1 MMQIIFSPY
10 YMVCFILVLLFA
22 ALSSFYHKKS
32 WSLPVAAV
40 AATTALWYLVEPVY
54 TPETMAHFSP
64 EITSQVYL
72 TCAIFLIGFWIFF
85 FLLKPMFAVRRHNL
99 TRETRLGLLSRQKRE
114 RRQFE
119 QIARLALSV
128 WAILLLVGIL
138 RLNGDLAQ
146 ALFPQGGRFAPQ
158 MWSRAG
164 ASGAGAFGFAISL
177 AGYVYTLLLASFGP
191 LLILSRNR
199 KLKVLLALAIAISWP
214 AVFLGG
220 ARSAAL
226 FISVPMVVSF
236 VLFGRA
242 SPVQKALV
250 SLISF
255 LLIEFI
261 FEVMIRTRNTGFSFD
276 QLSGEFST
284 THEGLNM
291 ASELAWILQFIDN
304 GSLTPNWGYRYFA
317 ELANIVPRAI
327 WPDKPLI
334 GIDYAILRG
343 FESSTTDTGVS
354 ATVSTGMVGQ
364 GVVNFGQIIGPLVA
378 AFLIAIWAN
387 ILTRLRSQGSTGRQ
401 VLFML
406 GLALTINLGRDI
418 TLLVL
423 FPFLFGYIFLS
434 YIEARQAGINKRSK
448 FARRVS
454 SIADPRL

>member
-1 MMQIIFSPY
+1 MQIIFSPQY
-10 YMVCFILVLLFA
+10 IACCILVLSLS
-22 ALSSFYHKKS
+22 ALCYFQRKKS
-32 WSLPVAAV
+32 WSLPVASV

-64 EITSQVYL
+64 NITSKVYL
-72 TCAIFLIGFWIFF
+72 TCAIFLVGFWIFF
-85 FLLKPMFAVRRHNL
+85 FSLKPMFSVRRHHP
-99 TRETRLGLLSRQKRE
+99 TRQIRLDLPFRQKRA

-119 QIARLALSV
+119 QIALLALSV

-164 ASGAGAFGFAISL
+164 GSAAGPFGFVISL
-177 AGYVYTLLLASFGP
+177 VGYVYTLLLASFGP
-191 LLILSRNR
+191 FLILLRNR
-199 KLKVLLALAIAISWP
+199 KLQVLVALAIAISWP

-220 ARSAAL
+220 ARNAAL
-226 FISVPMVVSF
+226 FISAPMVIAF
-236 VLFGRA
+236 ILFGRA
-242 SPVQKALV
+242 SPVQKALI
-250 SLISF
+250 SLTSLF
-255 LLIEFI
+255 LLELI
-261 FEVMIRTRNTGFSFD
+261 FEAMIRTRNIGFSFD
-276 QLSGEFST
+276 QLRGESSAV
-284 THEGLNM
+284 HEGLNM
-291 ASELAWILQFIDN
+291 ASELAWILEFIDN

-317 ELANIVPRAI
+317 ELANIVPRPI

-343 FESSTTDTGVS
+343 FESSSSDIGVS
-354 ATVSTGMVGQ
+354 TTVSTGMVGQ
-364 GVVNFGQIIGPLVA
+364 GVVNFGQIIGPLGA

-387 ILTRLRSQGSTGRQ
+387 TLTRLRSQGSTGRQ
-401 VLFML
+401 ILFML

-423 FPFLFGYIFLS
+423 YPFLFGYVFIS
-434 YIEARQAGINKRSK
+434 YIEARQAGINNRSK
-448 FARRVS
+448 FPRRAS